1 MLNVVP
7 TTFSHRHLTEQQT
20 FCLLILDSETFGW
33 QTLTTQHW
41 PDDLLQCLLINYL
54 STKGHLINCLSKR
67 RRIGA
72 KTWNHIEK
80 VTKEIEMN
88 E

>member
-7 TTFSHRHLTEQQT
+7 TTFYHRHLTEQQT

-33 QTLTTQHW
+33 QTLTTQQW
-41 PDDLLQCLLINYL
+41 PDDLLQCL
-54 STKGHLINCLSKR
+54 LINCLSKR

-80 VTKEIEMN
+80 VTKEIEIN